1 VCAGPRPSSGEEL
14 AKADGPFITLHNVR
28 VLEDSLGAFAAHLRA
43 FGEPHLAAAVEGA
56 RDGDPARLPQR
67 VLSLFTHGMGGL
79 VDQPLY
85 VDGVLDQAATRR
97 RDALAEEVHQAAVA
111 RLR

>member
-1 VCAGPRPSSGEEL
+1 
-14 AKADGPFITLHNVR
+14 
-28 VLEDSLGAFAAHLRA
+28 
-43 FGEPHLAAAVEGA
+43 
-56 RDGDPARLPQR
+56 